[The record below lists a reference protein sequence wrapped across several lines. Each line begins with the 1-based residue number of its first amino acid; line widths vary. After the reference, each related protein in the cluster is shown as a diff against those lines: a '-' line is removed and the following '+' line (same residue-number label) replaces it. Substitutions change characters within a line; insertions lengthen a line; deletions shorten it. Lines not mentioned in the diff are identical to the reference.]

1 MDVTLSVPDDALLA
15 ALKPLPS
22 GVWGTVWD
30 LTDEPPEAPI
40 DLVVTPY
47 MGDAVKRLPRLAA
60 AQPRLVQSQ
69 MLGYD
74 GVADRLPPGIVFANA
89 VGVHESSTGEL
100 ALALILAALRGLP
113 AFVREATQGRWPT
126 AFTGTSLADRTVLVL
141 GAGGVGRAVA
151 ARLAPFEAEVVRV
164 ARTARTDEDGRVHGL
179 DRLPRLLPQADVVV
193 LAVPLDASTRGL
205 VDAAF
210 LDAMKD
216 GALLVNVSRG
226 AVVDTEALTA
236 AVRFGGVRAALDVT
250 DPEPLPPGHPLLA
263 SPHVLISPHVGGNS
277 TAMRPRVAALVREQV
292 ERLRDGREPL
302 HVVLRT

>member
-1 MDVTLSVPDDALLA
+1 
-15 ALKPLPS
+15 
-22 GVWGTVWD
+22 
-30 LTDEPPEAPI
+30 
-40 DLVVTPY
+40 
-47 MGDAVKRLPRLAA
+47 
-60 AQPRLVQSQ
+60 
-69 MLGYD
+69 
-74 GVADRLPPGIVFANA
+74 
-89 VGVHESSTGEL
+89 
-100 ALALILAALRGLP
+100 
-113 AFVREATQGRWPT
+113 
-126 AFTGTSLADRTVLVL
+126 
-141 GAGGVGRAVA
+141 
-151 ARLAPFEAEVVRV
+151 
-164 ARTARTDEDGRVHGL
+164 VHGL
-179 DRLPRLLPQADVVV
+179 DRLPRLLPRADVVV

-226 AVVDTEALTA
+226 AVVDTDALTA

-250 DPEPLPPGHPLLA
+250 DPEPLPAGHPLLA